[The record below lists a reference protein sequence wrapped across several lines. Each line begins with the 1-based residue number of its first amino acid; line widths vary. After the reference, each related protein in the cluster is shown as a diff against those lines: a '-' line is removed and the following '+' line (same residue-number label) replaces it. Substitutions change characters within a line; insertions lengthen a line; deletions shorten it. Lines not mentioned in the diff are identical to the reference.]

1 MNEKKRIS
9 DVKDTEEE
17 IRGEG
22 NFLKGRGGVKRQPRN
37 LWDNIKQTN
46 IQNIGVP
53 EEEREKWQKTYLKKY

>member
-9 DVKDTEEE
+9 EVTEEE
-17 IRGEG
+17 ITREG
-22 NFLKGRGGVKRQPRN
+22 NFLKGGGGVKRQPRN

-53 EEEREKWQKTYLKKY
+53 EEERELI